1 MSKEPCSLSPDDAS
15 DIIHPRVLPFIGMHL
30 ACLAIFWVDVQ
41 PIDWII
47 CGALYVIRMFGITA
61 GFHRYF
67 SHRSFKTSRGFQF
80 FLAFLGQSSAQ
91 RGVLWWAAIHRHHH
105 KYSDTEQDMHSPVQ
119 DGFWYSHVLWIFAKK
134 VRTADY
140 SLIKDFR
147 KYPELV
153 WLDKW
158 ERLPPFVLGFL
169 VWAIFGWSGLVV
181 GFFLSTMFLFHG
193 TFTINSLS
201 HVIGNQPYD
210 TGDSSRNNLFLA
222 IITLGEGWHNNH
234 HHFPSAT
241 PQGFHW
247 WQIDVTYYILKVLS
261 VFRVVWGL
269 RLPPVH
275 VVQGTPKLPV
285 STIEKAAQQLADSFS
300 VEHIGKTVLRTW
312 KHTPKLAELRN
323 RARIGQSAVE
333 DFLKE
338 MKILELPSVDTLDNL
353 RQRARKMFDHI
364 PSLNPIVERANQ
376 IIVQA
381 VSVWL
386 LQNEMS
392 AAAVSV

>member
-1 MSKEPCSLSPDDAS
+1 MSKEPCFSSPADAS

-30 ACLAIFWVDVQ
+30 ACFAIFWVDVQ

-105 KYSDTEQDMHSPVQ
+105 KYSDTEQDVHSPVQ
-119 DGFWYSHVLWIFAKK
+119 HGFWYSHVLWIFSKQG
-134 VRTADY
+134 RTADY
-140 SLIKDFR
+140 NSIKDFR

-169 VWAIFGWSGLVV
+169 VWAVFGWSGLVV
-181 GFFLSTMFLFHG
+181 GFFLSTVFLFHG

-261 VFRVVWGL
+261 IFRVVWDL

-275 VVQGTPKLPV
+275 VIQGIPKLSV
-285 STIEKAAQQLADSFS
+285 STIEKAAQQLASSFS
-300 VEHIGKTVLRTW
+300 VEHIGETVLRAW
-312 KHTPKLAELRN
+312 KHTPQLAELRN
-323 RARIGQSAVE
+323 RIRIGQSAVE

-338 MKILELPSVDTLDNL
+338 MKILELPSIENL
-353 RQRARKMFDHI
+353 RQRARKMFIHI

-376 IIVQA
+376 IIVQS

-386 LQNEMS
+386 LQNEKS
-392 AAAVSV
+392 AAAVGV

>member
-1 MSKEPCSLSPDDAS
+1 MSTEPCSSNPADKA
-15 DIIHPRVLPFIGMHL
+15 DIIHPRVLPFITVHL
-30 ACLAIFWVDVQ
+30 ACLAILWVDVQ

-67 SHRSFKTSRGFQF
+67 SHRSFKTSRVFQF

-91 RGVLWWAAIHRHHH
+91 RGVLWWASTHRHHH
-105 KYSDTEQDMHSPVQ
+105 KHSDTAQDVHSPVQ
-119 DGFWYSHVLWIFAKK
+119 HGFWYSHVLWVFSKQ
-134 VRTADY
+134 VRTTDY
-140 SLIKDFR
+140 SLIKDFQ

-153 WLDKW
+153 WLEKW
-158 ERLPPFVLGFL
+158 ERLPPLLLAVL
-169 VWAIFGWSGLVV
+169 VWVVAGWSGLVV
-181 GFFLSTMFLFHG
+181 GFFVSTVLLFHG

-201 HVIGNQPYD
+201 HVFGKQPYI

-247 WQIDVTYYILKVLS
+247 WQIDITYYVLKTLS
-261 VFRVVWGL
+261 IFRIVWDL
-269 RLPPVH
+269 RLPPAH
-275 VVQGTPKLPV
+275 VVAGKRKSSLAI
-285 STIEKAAQQLADSFS
+285 IESAAQQLAASFS
-300 VEHIGKTVLRTW
+300 IEHIGKTVLKAWT
-312 KHTPKLAELRN
+312 HTPKLEELRN
-323 RARIGQSAVE
+323 RARIGPSEVE
-333 DFLKE
+333 AFLKE
-338 MKILELPSVDTLDNL
+338 MKILELPTIGNL
-353 RQRARKMFDHI
+353 KHRAQKMFDHL
-364 PSLNPIVERANQ
+364 PSLNPIVERANH

-386 LQNEMS
+386 LQSDICEAS
-392 AAAVSV
+392 ISV

>member
-1 MSKEPCSLSPDDAS
+1 MSKEPCSSNPADAS
-15 DIIHPRVLPFIGMHL
+15 DIIHPRVLPFISMHL

-41 PIDWII
+41 PIDWIL

-91 RGVLWWAAIHRHHH
+91 RGVLWWASKHRHHH
-105 KYSDTEQDMHSPVQ
+105 KYSDTEQDIHSPVQ
-119 DGFWYSHVLWIFAKK
+119 HGFWYSHVLWIFSKRG
-134 VRTADY
+134 RTPDY

-158 ERLPPFVLGFL
+158 ERLPPLVLGVL

-181 GFFLSTMFLFHG
+181 GFFLSTVLLFHG

-201 HVIGNQPYD
+201 HVFGKQPYN

-247 WQIDVTYYILKVLS
+247 WQIDVTYYILKLLS
-261 VFRVVWGL
+261 IFRLVWDL
-269 RLPPVH
+269 RLPPAH
-275 VVQGTPKLPV
+275 VIEGVPKLPV
-285 STIEKAAQQLADSFS
+285 AAIEKAAQQLASSFS
-300 VEHIGKTVLRTW
+300 VEHIGKTVLKTW
-312 KHTPKLAELRN
+312 QHTPKLAELRN
-323 RARIGQSAVE
+323 RTRIGQLAVE
-333 DFLKE
+333 NFLEE
-338 MKILELPSVDTLDNL
+338 MKILEMPSIENL
-353 RQRARKMFDHI
+353 KQRARKMFIHI

-381 VSVWL
+381 VSVWI
-386 LQNEMS
+386 LQNENS
-392 AAAVSV
+392 AAAVGV

>member
-1 MSKEPCSLSPDDAS
+1 MSTEPGPKSPADKA
-15 DIIHPRVLPFIGMHL
+15 DIIHPRVLPFITVHL
-30 ACLAIFWVDVQ
+30 VCFAILWVDVQ
-41 PIDWII
+41 PIDWMI

-67 SHRSFKTSRGFQF
+67 SHRSFKTSRVFQF

-91 RGVLWWAAIHRHHH
+91 RGVLWWASTHRHHH
-105 KYSDTEQDMHSPVQ
+105 KHSDTEQDVHSPVQ
-119 DGFWYSHVLWIFAKK
+119 HGFWYSHVLWVFSKQ

-140 SLIKDFR
+140 SLIKDFQ

-153 WLDKW
+153 WLEKW
-158 ERLPPFVLGFL
+158 EHLPPFLLAVL
-169 VWAIFGWSGLVV
+169 VWAVAGWSGLVV
-181 GFFLSTMFLFHG
+181 GFFVSTVLLFHG

-201 HVIGNQPYD
+201 HVIGKQPYV

-247 WQIDVTYYILKVLS
+247 WQIDVTYYILKALS
-261 VFRVVWGL
+261 VFRIVWDL
-269 RLPPVH
+269 RLPPAH
-275 VVQGTPKLPV
+275 VVEGKGKL
-285 STIEKAAQQLADSFS
+285 SLASIEKAAQQLAASFS
-300 VEHIGKTVLRTW
+300 IEHIGTTVLKAWT
-312 KHTPKLAELRN
+312 HTPKLEELRN
-323 RARIGQSAVE
+323 RARIGQSEVE
-333 DFLKE
+333 AFLKE
-338 MKILELPSVDTLDNL
+338 MKILELPAIGNL
-353 RQRARKMFDHI
+353 KHRAQKMFDHL
-364 PSLNPIVERANQ
+364 PSLNPIVERANH

-386 LQNEMS
+386 LQSDMCDAS
-392 AAAVSV
+392 IGA

>member
-1 MSKEPCSLSPDDAS
+1 MSIETEISRPSHEE
-15 DIIHPRVLPFIGMHL
+15 DIIHPRVVPFILVHL
-30 ACLAIFWVDVQ
+30 ACFAIFWVDVQ

-47 CGALYVIRMFGITA
+47 CGTLYVVRMFGITA

-67 SHRSFKTSRGFQF
+67 SHRSFKTNRAFQF

-91 RGVLWWAAIHRHHH
+91 RGVLWWAAKHRHHH
-105 KYSDTEQDMHSPVQ
+105 KYSDTEQDIHSPVQ
-119 DGFWYSHVLWIFAKK
+119 HGFWFSHVLWIFSK
-134 VRTADY
+134 RGLTTDY
-140 SLIKDFR
+140 TTIKDFQ

-158 ERLPPFVLGFL
+158 ERFPPFLLGVL
-169 VWAIFGWSGLVV
+169 VWAVAGWSGLIV
-181 GFFLSTMFLFHG
+181 GFFVSTVLLFHG

-201 HVIGNQPYD
+201 HVFGKQPYV
-210 TGDSSRNNLFLA
+210 TGDDSRNNLFLA

-247 WQIDVTYYILKVLS
+247 WQIDVTYYILKALS
-261 VFRVVWGL
+261 IFRIVWDL
-269 RLPPVH
+269 RLPPAH
-275 VVQGTPKLPV
+275 VVEGKRKVPLV
-285 STIEKAAQQLADSFS
+285 AIEKAAQQLAASFS
-300 VEHIGKTVLRTW
+300 IEHIGKAVLKAW
-312 KHTPKLAELRN
+312 EQTPKLEELRN
-323 RARIGQSAVE
+323 RARIGQSEVE
-333 DFLKE
+333 NFLKE
-338 MKILELPSVDTLDNL
+338 MKILESSSVANL
-353 RQRARKMFDHI
+353 KDQAQKMFAHI

-386 LQNEMS
+386 VQSDACEIVV
-392 AAAVSV
+392 AV

>member
-1 MSKEPCSLSPDDAS
+1 MPTELRSKSPADGA
-15 DIIHPRVLPFIGMHL
+15 DIIHPRVLPFVIVHL
-30 ACLAIFWVDVQ
+30 TCFAIFWVDVQ

-80 FLAFLGQSSAQ
+80 FLGFLGQSSAQ
-91 RGVLWWAAIHRHHH
+91 RGVLWWAATHRHHH
-105 KYSDTEQDMHSPVQ
+105 KYSDTEHDVHSPVRH
-119 DGFWYSHVLWIFAKK
+119 GFWYSHVLWIFSKQG
-134 VRTADY
+134 RTVNY

-158 ERLPPFVLGFL
+158 ERLPPFLLGFL
-169 VWAIFGWSGLVV
+169 VWAVAGWSGLIV
-181 GFFLSTMFLFHG
+181 GFFLSTVLLFHG

-201 HVIGNQPYD
+201 HVIGKQPYA
-210 TGDSSRNNLFLA
+210 TGDNSRNNLFLA

-247 WQIDVTYYILKVLS
+247 WQIDVTYYILKALS
-261 VFRVVWGL
+261 IFRIVWDL

-275 VVQGTPKLPV
+275 IVEGKRKL
-285 STIEKAAQQLADSFS
+285 SLNTIESSAQQLAASFS
-300 VEHIGKTVLRTW
+300 IEDISKTVLKAWT
-312 KHTPKLAELRN
+312 HTPKLEELCN
-323 RARIGQSAVE
+323 RARIGQSEVE
-333 DFLKE
+333 AFLKE
-338 MKILELPSVDTLDNL
+338 MKILELPTIGDLKH
-353 RQRARKMFDHI
+353 RAQNMFDHL
-364 PSLNPIVERANQ
+364 PSLNPIIERANH

-386 LQNEMS
+386 LQNNMCD
-392 AAAVSV
+392 VSVRV

>member
-1 MSKEPCSLSPDDAS
+1 MSTEPCPTSPADEA
-15 DIIHPRVLPFIGMHL
+15 DIIHPRVLPFITVHL
-30 ACLAIFWVDVQ
+30 VCLAIFWVDVQ

-91 RGVLWWAAIHRHHH
+91 RGVLWWAAKHRYHH
-105 KYSDTEQDMHSPVQ
+105 KYSDTEQDVHSPVQ
-119 DGFWYSHVLWIFAKK
+119 HGFWYSHVLWIFSK
-134 VRTADY
+134 RGRITDY
-140 SLIKDFR
+140 TLIKDFQ

-158 ERLPPFVLGFL
+158 DRVPPILLGVL
-169 VWAIFGWSGLVV
+169 VWAIAGWSGLVV
-181 GFFLSTMFLFHG
+181 GFFVSTVLLFHG

-201 HVIGNQPYD
+201 HVIGKQPYV
-210 TGDSSRNNLFLA
+210 TGDDSRNNWLLA

-247 WQIDVTYYILKVLS
+247 WQIDVTYYILKILS
-261 VFRVVWGL
+261 IFRIVWDL
-269 RLPPVH
+269 RLPPAH
-275 VVQGTPKLPV
+275 VVAGKRKL
-285 STIEKAAQQLADSFS
+285 SLATIENTAQQLASSFS
-300 VEHIGKTVLRTW
+300 IEQIGNTVLKAW
-312 KHTPKLAELRN
+312 AHTPKLEELRN
-323 RARIGQSAVE
+323 RAHISQAEVE
-333 DFLKE
+333 AFLKE
-338 MKILELPSVDTLDNL
+338 MKILELPSIADLKH
-353 RQRARKMFDHI
+353 RAQKMFAHI

-376 IIVQA
+376 ILIQA

-386 LQNEMS
+386 VQNNVYETVVE
-392 AAAVSV
+392 VS

>member
-1 MSKEPCSLSPDDAS
+1 MSTEPGPTSPADEA
-15 DIIHPRVLPFIGMHL
+15 DIIHPRVLPFITVHL
-30 ACLAIFWVDVQ
+30 VCLAIFWVDVQ

-91 RGVLWWAAIHRHHH
+91 RGVLWWAAKHRYHH
-105 KYSDTEQDMHSPVQ
+105 KYSDTEHDVHSPVQ
-119 DGFWYSHVLWIFAKK
+119 HGFWYSHVLWIFSK
-134 VRTADY
+134 RGRITDY
-140 SLIKDFR
+140 RLIKDFQ

-158 ERLPPFVLGFL
+158 DRIPPVLLGVL
-169 VWAIFGWSGLVV
+169 VWAIAGWSGLVV
-181 GFFLSTMFLFHG
+181 GFFVSTVLLFHG

-201 HVIGNQPYD
+201 HVIGKQPYV
-210 TGDSSRNNLFLA
+210 TGDDSRNNWLLA

-241 PQGFHW
+241 PQGFRW
-247 WQIDVTYYILKVLS
+247 WQIDITYYILKILS
-261 VFRVVWGL
+261 IFRVVWDL
-269 RLPPVH
+269 RLPPAH
-275 VVQGTPKLPV
+275 VVAGKRKL
-285 STIEKAAQQLADSFS
+285 SLTTIENTAQQLASSFS
-300 VEHIGKTVLRTW
+300 IEQIGNTVLKAW
-312 KHTPKLAELRN
+312 AHTPKLEELRN
-323 RARIGQSAVE
+323 RARISQAEVE
-333 DFLKE
+333 AFLKE
-338 MKILELPSVDTLDNL
+338 MKILELPSIADLKH
-353 RQRARKMFDHI
+353 RAQKMFVHI

-376 IIVQA
+376 ILIQA

-386 LQNEMS
+386 VQNDVYET
-392 AAAVSV
+392 AFEVS

>member
-1 MSKEPCSLSPDDAS
+1 MSTESCPKSPADEA
-15 DIIHPRVLPFIGMHL
+15 DIIHPRVLPFITVHL
-30 ACLAIFWVDVQ
+30 ACLAILWVDVQ

-67 SHRSFKTSRGFQF
+67 SHRSFKTSRVFQF

-91 RGVLWWAAIHRHHH
+91 RGVLWWAATHRYHH
-105 KYSDTEQDMHSPVQ
+105 KHSDTEQDVHSPVQ
-119 DGFWYSHVLWIFAKK
+119 HGFWYSHVLWIFSKRGRS
-134 VRTADY
+134 VDY
-140 SLIKDFR
+140 SLIKDFQ

-153 WLDKW
+153 WLEKW
-158 ERLPPFVLGFL
+158 ERLPPFLLGFL
-169 VWAIFGWSGLVV
+169 VWLIAGWSGLVV
-181 GFFLSTMFLFHG
+181 GFFVSTVFLFHG

-201 HVIGNQPYD
+201 HVIGKQPYA

-241 PQGFHW
+241 PQGFRW

-261 VFRVVWGL
+261 LVRIVWDL
-269 RLPPVH
+269 RLPPAH
-275 VVQGTPKLPV
+275 VVEGKRKLPLIAV
-285 STIEKAAQQLADSFS
+285 EKAAQQLAASFS
-300 VEHIGKTVLRTW
+300 IEHIGETVLKAWR
-312 KHTPKLAELRN
+312 HTPKLEELRN
-323 RARIGQSAVE
+323 RARIGQTEVE
-333 DFLKE
+333 TFLKE
-338 MKILELPSVDTLDNL
+338 MKVLELPSIANL
-353 RQRARKMFDHI
+353 RDQAQKMFTHI
-364 PSLNPIVERANQ
+364 PSLNPIVERANH

-386 LQNEMS
+386 LQSDMCDAS
-392 AAAVSV
+392 MGV

>member
-1 MSKEPCSLSPDDAS
+1 MSKEPYSKSPADEA
-15 DIIHPRVLPFIGMHL
+15 DIIHPRVLPFITVHL

-91 RGVLWWAAIHRHHH
+91 RGVLWWAATHRYHH
-105 KYSDTEQDMHSPVQ
+105 KHSDTEQDVHSPVQ
-119 DGFWYSHVLWIFAKK
+119 HGLWYSHVLWIFSKQGRA
-134 VRTADY
+134 ADF

-153 WLDKW
+153 WLEKW
-158 ERLPPFVLGFL
+158 ERLPPILLGVL
-169 VWAIFGWSGLVV
+169 VWAVAGWSGLFV
-181 GFFLSTMFLFHG
+181 GFFLSTVLLFHG

-201 HVIGNQPYD
+201 HVFGKQPYV

-247 WQIDVTYYILKVLS
+247 WQIDVTYYVLKVLS
-261 VFRVVWGL
+261 VFRIVWDL
-269 RLPPVH
+269 RLPPAH
-275 VVQGTPKLPV
+275 VVEGKRKLPLV
-285 STIEKAAQQLADSFS
+285 TIEKAAQQLAASFS
-300 VEHIGKTVLRTW
+300 IEHIGKAVLNAW
-312 KHTPKLAELRN
+312 EQTPKLEELRN
-323 RARIGQSAVE
+323 RARIGQSEVE
-333 DFLKE
+333 AFLKE
-338 MKILELPSVDTLDNL
+338 MKIPEMPSIGNL
-353 RQRARKMFDHI
+353 KHQAQKMFAHI
-364 PSLNPIVERANQ
+364 PSLNPIVERANH

-386 LQNEMS
+386 LQSDMCEAS
-392 AAAVSV
+392 IGA

>member
-1 MSKEPCSLSPDDAS
+1 MSTEPCSKSPADQA
-15 DIIHPRVLPFIGMHL
+15 DIIHPRVLPFITVHL

-67 SHRSFKTSRGFQF
+67 SHRSFKTSRVFQF

-91 RGVLWWAAIHRHHH
+91 RGVLWWAATHRYHH
-105 KYSDTEQDMHSPVQ
+105 KHSDTEQDVHSPVQ
-119 DGFWYSHVLWIFAKK
+119 HGFWYSHVLWVFSKQ
-134 VRTADY
+134 VRIADY
-140 SLIKDFR
+140 SLIKDFQ

-153 WLDKW
+153 WLEKW
-158 ERLPPFVLGFL
+158 ERLPPFLLAVF
-169 VWAIFGWSGLVV
+169 VWLIAGWSGLVV
-181 GFFLSTMFLFHG
+181 GFFVSTVFLFHG

-201 HVIGNQPYD
+201 HMFGKRPYV

-241 PQGFHW
+241 PQGFRW
-247 WQIDVTYYILKVLS
+247 WQIDVTYYVLKVLS
-261 VFRVVWGL
+261 IFRIVWDL
-269 RLPPVH
+269 RLPPAH
-275 VVQGTPKLPV
+275 VVKGNGKLSFTV
-285 STIEKAAQQLADSFS
+285 VEKAAQQLATSFS
-300 VEHIGKTVLRTW
+300 IEQIGSSLLKAWSQTS
-312 KHTPKLAELRN
+312 KLEELRK
-323 RARIGQSAVE
+323 RARVGQAEVE
-333 DFLKE
+333 KFLSE
-338 MKILELPSVDTLDNL
+338 LKIPELPARVDLIHKA
-353 RQRARKMFDHI
+353 QEMFKHI

-376 IIVQA
+376 IIVQS

-386 LQNEMS
+386 VQE
-392 AAAVSV
+392 AFVSS

>member
-1 MSKEPCSLSPDDAS
+1 MSKEPCSTSPADEA
-15 DIIHPRVLPFIGMHL
+15 DIIHPRVLPFIAVHL

-67 SHRSFKTSRGFQF
+67 SHRSFKTSRVFQF
-80 FLAFLGQSSAQ
+80 VLAFLGQSSAQ
-91 RGVLWWAAIHRHHH
+91 RGVLWWAAKHRYHH
-105 KYSDTEQDMHSPVQ
+105 KHSDTEQDVHSPAQ
-119 DGFWYSHVLWIFAKK
+119 HGFWFSHVLWIFSKRG
-134 VRTADY
+134 RTVDY
-140 SLIKDFR
+140 STIKDFQ

-153 WLDKW
+153 WLEKW
-158 ERLPPFVLGFL
+158 ERVPPFVLGVL
-169 VWAIFGWSGLVV
+169 VWAVAGWSGLVV
-181 GFFLSTMFLFHG
+181 GFFVSTVLLFHG

-201 HVIGNQPYD
+201 HVFGKQPYV
-210 TGDSSRNNLFLA
+210 TGDDSRNNLFLA

-247 WQIDVTYYILKVLS
+247 WQIDVTYYILKALS
-261 VFRVVWGL
+261 VFRIVWDL
-269 RLPPVH
+269 RLPPAH
-275 VVQGTPKLPV
+275 VVEGKRKLPV
-285 STIEKAAQQLADSFS
+285 VAVEKAAQQLAASFS
-300 VEHIGKTVLRTW
+300 IEHIGTAVLKAW
-312 KHTPKLAELRN
+312 EQTPKLEELRN
-323 RARIGQSAVE
+323 RARIGQSEVE
-333 DFLKE
+333 AFLKE
-338 MKILELPSVDTLDNL
+338 MKILESSSVANL
-353 RQRARKMFDHI
+353 KDQAQKMFAHL

-386 LQNEMS
+386 LQSDMCQAS
-392 AAAVSV
+392 IGV

>member
-1 MSKEPCSLSPDDAS
+1 M
-15 DIIHPRVLPFIGMHL
+15 
-30 ACLAIFWVDVQ
+30 DVQ

-91 RGVLWWAAIHRHHH
+91 RGVLWWAATHRHHH
-105 KYSDTEQDMHSPVQ
+105 KYSDTEQDVHSPVQ
-119 DGFWYSHVLWIFAKK
+119 HGFWYSHVLWVFSKQ

-158 ERLPPFVLGFL
+158 ERLPPFLLGFL
-169 VWAIFGWSGLVV
+169 VWAVAGWSGLVV
-181 GFFLSTMFLFHG
+181 GFFLSTVLLFHG

-201 HVIGNQPYD
+201 HVIGKQPYA
-210 TGDSSRNNLFLA
+210 TGDNSRNNLFLA

-247 WQIDVTYYILKVLS
+247 WQIDVTYYILKTLS
-261 VFRVVWGL
+261 IFRIVWDL

-275 VVQGTPKLPV
+275 IVEGKRKL
-285 STIEKAAQQLADSFS
+285 SLNTIESSAQQLAASFS
-300 VEHIGKTVLRTW
+300 IEHIGKTVLKAWT
-312 KHTPKLAELRN
+312 HTPKLEELRN
-323 RARIGQSAVE
+323 RARIGQSEVE
-333 DFLKE
+333 AFLKE
-338 MKILELPSVDTLDNL
+338 MKILELPTIGDLKH
-353 RQRARKMFDHI
+353 RAQKMFDHL
-364 PSLNPIVERANQ
+364 PSLNPIIERANH

-386 LQNEMS
+386 LQSDMCD
-392 AAAVSV
+392 VSVGI

>member
-1 MSKEPCSLSPDDAS
+1 MSTEPGPKSPADKA
-15 DIIHPRVLPFIGMHL
+15 DIIHPRVLPFITVHL
-30 ACLAIFWVDVQ
+30 ACLAILWVDVQ
-41 PIDWII
+41 PIDWMI

-67 SHRSFKTSRGFQF
+67 SHRSFKTSRVFQF

-91 RGVLWWAAIHRHHH
+91 RGVLWWASTHRHHH
-105 KYSDTEQDMHSPVQ
+105 KHSDTEQDVHSPVQ
-119 DGFWYSHVLWIFAKK
+119 HGFWYSHVLWVFSKQ

-140 SLIKDFR
+140 SLIKDFQ

-153 WLDKW
+153 WLEKW
-158 ERLPPFVLGFL
+158 EHLPPFLLAVL
-169 VWAIFGWSGLVV
+169 VWAVAGWSGLVV
-181 GFFLSTMFLFHG
+181 GFFVSTVLLFHG

-201 HVIGNQPYD
+201 HVIGKQPYV

-247 WQIDVTYYILKVLS
+247 WQIDVTYYILKALS
-261 VFRVVWGL
+261 VFRIVWDL
-269 RLPPVH
+269 RLPPAH
-275 VVQGTPKLPV
+275 VVEGKGKL
-285 STIEKAAQQLADSFS
+285 SLASIEKAAQQLAASFS
-300 VEHIGKTVLRTW
+300 IEHIGTTVLKAWT
-312 KHTPKLAELRN
+312 HTPKLEELRN
-323 RARIGQSAVE
+323 RARIGQSEVE
-333 DFLKE
+333 AFLKE
-338 MKILELPSVDTLDNL
+338 MKILELPAIGNL
-353 RQRARKMFDHI
+353 KHRAQKMFDHL
-364 PSLNPIVERANQ
+364 PSLNPIIERANH

-386 LQNEMS
+386 LQSDMCDAS
-392 AAAVSV
+392 IRV

>member
-1 MSKEPCSLSPDDAS
+1 MSKEPCSSNPADAS

-41 PIDWII
+41 PIDWIL
-47 CGALYVIRMFGITA
+47 CGVLYVIRMFGITA

-91 RGVLWWAAIHRHHH
+91 RGVLWWASKHRHHH
-105 KYSDTEQDMHSPVQ
+105 KYSDTEQDVHSPVQ
-119 DGFWYSHVLWIFAKK
+119 HGFWYSHVLWIFSKQARK
-134 VRTADY
+134 ADY
-140 SLIKDFR
+140 SVIKDFR

-158 ERLPPFVLGFL
+158 ERLPPLVLGVS

-181 GFFLSTMFLFHG
+181 GFFVSTMFLFHG

-201 HVIGNQPYD
+201 HVFGKQPYD

-247 WQIDVTYYILKVLS
+247 WQIDVTYYILKLLS
-261 VFRVVWGL
+261 VFRLVWEL
-269 RLPPVH
+269 RLPPAH
-275 VVQGTPKLPV
+275 VVEGVPKL
-285 STIEKAAQQLADSFS
+285 SIAAIEKAAQQLASSFS

-312 KHTPKLAELRN
+312 QHTPKLAELRN
-323 RARIGQSAVE
+323 RTRIGQSAVE
-333 DFLKE
+333 NFLKE
-338 MKILELPSVDTLDNL
+338 MKILELPSIENMK
-353 RQRARKMFDHI
+353 QRAEKMFIHI

-376 IIVQA
+376 IIVHA
-381 VSVWL
+381 VSVWI
-386 LQNEMS
+386 LQNEK
-392 AAAVSV
+392 AVAAVGV

>member
-1 MSKEPCSLSPDDAS
+1 MSIETEISRPSHEE
-15 DIIHPRVLPFIGMHL
+15 DIIHPRVLPFVIVHL
-30 ACLAIFWVDVQ
+30 TCFAIFWVDVQ

-67 SHRSFKTSRGFQF
+67 SHRSFKTSRAFQF

-91 RGVLWWAAIHRHHH
+91 RGVLWWAAKHRHHH
-105 KYSDTEQDMHSPVQ
+105 KHSDTEQDIHSPVQ
-119 DGFWYSHVLWIFAKK
+119 HGFWFSHVLWIFSK
-134 VRTADY
+134 RGLTIDY
-140 SLIKDFR
+140 TTIKDFQ

-153 WLDKW
+153 WLEKW
-158 ERLPPFVLGFL
+158 ERLPPVILGVL
-169 VWAIFGWSGLVV
+169 VWAVAGWSGLVV
-181 GFFLSTMFLFHG
+181 GFFVSTVLLFHG

-201 HVIGNQPYD
+201 HVFGKQPYV
-210 TGDSSRNNLFLA
+210 TGDDSRNNLFLA

-247 WQIDVTYYILKVLS
+247 WQIDITYYTLKILS
-261 VFRVVWGL
+261 VFRIVWDL
-269 RLPPVH
+269 RLPPAH
-275 VVQGTPKLPV
+275 VVEGKRKLPLV
-285 STIEKAAQQLADSFS
+285 AIEKAAQQLAGSFS
-300 VEHIGKTVLRTW
+300 IEQIGNTVLKAW
-312 KHTPKLAELRN
+312 AHTPKLDELRN
-323 RARIGQSAVE
+323 RARIGQSEVE
-333 DFLKE
+333 NFLKE
-338 MKILELPSVDTLDNL
+338 MKILESSSVANL
-353 RQRARKMFDHI
+353 KDQAQKMFAHI

-386 LQNEMS
+386 VQSDACEIS
-392 AAAVSV
+392 VAV

>member
-1 MSKEPCSLSPDDAS
+1 MSTEPCPKSPADAA
-15 DIIHPRVLPFIGMHL
+15 DIIHPRVLPFITVHL

-47 CGALYVIRMFGITA
+47 CGTLYVIRMFGITA

-67 SHRSFKTSRGFQF
+67 SHRSFKTGRVFQF

-91 RGVLWWAAIHRHHH
+91 RGVLWWASTHRHHH
-105 KYSDTEQDMHSPVQ
+105 KYSDTEQDVHSPVQ
-119 DGFWYSHVLWIFAKK
+119 HGFWYSHVLWVFSKQG
-134 VRTADY
+134 RTADY

-153 WLDKW
+153 WLEKW
-158 ERLPPFVLGFL
+158 ERLPPILLGVL
-169 VWAIFGWSGLVV
+169 VWAVAGWSGLFV
-181 GFFLSTMFLFHG
+181 GFFLSTVLLFHG

-201 HVIGNQPYD
+201 HVFGKQPYI

-261 VFRVVWGL
+261 IFRIVWDL

-275 VVQGTPKLPV
+275 VVEGKRKLPLA
-285 STIEKAAQQLADSFS
+285 TIEKAAQQLAASFS
-300 VEHIGKTVLRTW
+300 IEHIGKTVLNAW
-312 KHTPKLAELRN
+312 KHTPKLEELRN
-323 RARIGQSAVE
+323 RARIGQSEVE
-333 DFLKE
+333 AFLKE
-338 MKILELPSVDTLDNL
+338 MKILELPSIENL
-353 RQRARKMFDHI
+353 KHQAQKMFDHL
-364 PSLNPIVERANQ
+364 PSLNPIIERANH

-386 LQNEMS
+386 LQSDMCDAS
-392 AAAVSV
+392 LGV

>member
-1 MSKEPCSLSPDDAS
+1 MSIETEISRPSHEE
-15 DIIHPRVLPFIGMHL
+15 DIIHPRVVPFILVHL

-47 CGALYVIRMFGITA
+47 CGALYVVRMFGITA

-67 SHRSFKTSRGFQF
+67 SHRSFKTSRAFQF

-91 RGVLWWAAIHRHHH
+91 RGVLWWAAKHRHHH
-105 KYSDTEQDMHSPVQ
+105 KHSDTEQDIHSPVQ
-119 DGFWYSHVLWIFAKK
+119 HGFWFSHVLWIFSK
-134 VRTADY
+134 RGLTIDY
-140 SLIKDFR
+140 TTIKDFQ

-153 WLDKW
+153 WLEKW
-158 ERLPPFVLGFL
+158 ERLPPFILGVL
-169 VWAIFGWSGLVV
+169 VWAVAGWSGLVV
-181 GFFLSTMFLFHG
+181 GFFVSTVILFHG

-201 HVIGNQPYD
+201 HVFGKQPYV
-210 TGDSSRNNLFLA
+210 TGDDSRNNLFLA

-247 WQIDVTYYILKVLS
+247 WQIDITYYTLKILS
-261 VFRVVWGL
+261 VFRIVWDL
-269 RLPPVH
+269 RLPPAH
-275 VVQGTPKLPV
+275 VVEGKRKLPLV
-285 STIEKAAQQLADSFS
+285 AIEKAAQQLAGSFS
-300 VEHIGKTVLRTW
+300 IEQIGNTVLKAW
-312 KHTPKLAELRN
+312 AHTPKLEELRD
-323 RARIGQSAVE
+323 RARIGQSEVE
-333 DFLKE
+333 NFLKE
-338 MKILELPSVDTLDNL
+338 MKILESSSVANL
-353 RQRARKMFDHI
+353 KDQAQKMFAHI

-386 LQNEMS
+386 VQSNACEIEV
-392 AAAVSV
+392 AV

>member
-1 MSKEPCSLSPDDAS
+1 MSTEPCSSSPADKA
-15 DIIHPRVLPFIGMHL
+15 DIIHPRVLPFITVHL

-47 CGALYVIRMFGITA
+47 CGALYVIRMFGITG

-91 RGVLWWAAIHRHHH
+91 RGVLWWASTHRHHH
-105 KYSDTEQDMHSPVQ
+105 KHSDTEQDVHSPVQ
-119 DGFWYSHVLWIFAKK
+119 HGFWYSHVLWVFSKQ
-134 VRTADY
+134 VRTTDY
-140 SLIKDFR
+140 RLIKDFQ

-153 WLDKW
+153 WLEKW
-158 ERLPPFVLGFL
+158 ERLPPILLAVL
-169 VWAIFGWSGLVV
+169 VWAVAGWSGLVV
-181 GFFLSTMFLFHG
+181 GFFVSTVLLFHG

-201 HVIGNQPYD
+201 HVFGKQPYV

-247 WQIDVTYYILKVLS
+247 WQIDITYYVLKILS
-261 VFRVVWGL
+261 IFRIVWDL
-269 RLPPVH
+269 RLPPAH
-275 VVQGTPKLPV
+275 VVVGKRKSSLA
-285 STIEKAAQQLADSFS
+285 TIESAAQQLAASFS
-300 VEHIGKTVLRTW
+300 IEHIGKTVLKAWT
-312 KHTPKLAELRN
+312 HTPKLEELRK
-323 RARIGQSAVE
+323 RARIGPSEVE
-333 DFLKE
+333 AFLKE
-338 MKILELPSVDTLDNL
+338 MKILELPTIENL
-353 RQRARKMFDHI
+353 KHRAQKMFDHL
-364 PSLNPIVERANQ
+364 PSLNLIVERANH

-386 LQNEMS
+386 LQSDMCEASMG
-392 AAAVSV
+392 V

>member
-1 MSKEPCSLSPDDAS
+1 MQTEPCSSNPADAS
-15 DIIHPRVLPFIGMHL
+15 DIIHPRVLPFVAMHL

-41 PIDWII
+41 PIDWVI

-91 RGVLWWAAIHRHHH
+91 RGVLWWASKHRHHH
-105 KYSDTEQDMHSPVQ
+105 KYSDTEQDVHSPVQ
-119 DGFWYSHVLWIFAKK
+119 HGFWYSHVLWIFSKQG
-134 VRTADY
+134 RTPDY

-158 ERLPPFVLGFL
+158 ERLPPFVLGVL

-181 GFFLSTMFLFHG
+181 GFVLSTVLLFHG

-201 HVIGNQPYD
+201 HVFGKQPYN

-234 HHFPSAT
+234 HYFPSAT

-247 WQIDVTYYILKVLS
+247 WQIDVTYYILKALS
-261 VFRVVWGL
+261 VFKIVWDL

-275 VVQGTPKLPV
+275 VVEGIPKLPV
-285 STIEKAAQQLADSFS
+285 AAIEKAAQQLASSFS
-300 VEHIGKTVLRTW
+300 VEHIGKTVLKAW

-323 RARIGQSAVE
+323 RTRIGQAAVE

-338 MKILELPSVDTLDNL
+338 MKILELPSIENMK
-353 RQRARKMFDHI
+353 QRAQKMFIHI

-381 VSVWL
+381 VSVWM
-386 LQNEMS
+386 LQNEKS
-392 AAAVSV
+392 AVAVAV

>member
-1 MSKEPCSLSPDDAS
+1 MLKEPCAVNPADMS
-15 DIIHPRVLPFIGMHL
+15 DIVHPRVLPFIGMHL

-80 FLAFLGQSSAQ
+80 LLAFLGQSSAQ
-91 RGVLWWAAIHRHHH
+91 RGVLWWASKHRHHH
-105 KYSDTEQDMHSPVQ
+105 KYSDTEEDVHSPVKH
-119 DGFWYSHVLWIFAKK
+119 GFWYSHVLWIFSKQG
-134 VRTADY
+134 RTPNY
-140 SLIKDFR
+140 GLMKDFR

-158 ERLPPFVLGFL
+158 ERLPPFVLGVL
-169 VWAIFGWSGLVV
+169 VWAVFGWSGLVV
-181 GFFLSTMFLFHG
+181 GFFLSTVLLFHG

-201 HVIGNQPYD
+201 HVFGKQPYV
-210 TGDSSRNNLFLA
+210 TGDNSRNNLFLA

-261 VFRVVWGL
+261 IFRVVWDL
-269 RLPPVH
+269 RLPPAH
-275 VVQGTPKLPV
+275 VVEGTSKLPGA
-285 STIEKAAQQLADSFS
+285 TIEKAAQQLASSFS
-300 VEHIGKTVLRTW
+300 VEHIGKTVLRAW
-312 KHTPKLAELRN
+312 KDTPRLAELRN
-323 RARIGQSAVE
+323 RARLGQSAVE

-338 MKILELPSVDTLDNL
+338 MKILELPTIDNL
-353 RQRARKMFDHI
+353 KQRARKMFIHI
-364 PSLNPIVERANQ
+364 PSLNPVVERANQ

-381 VSVWL
+381 VSAWI

-392 AAAVSV
+392 AATVGV

>member
-1 MSKEPCSLSPDDAS
+1 MFKEPCSVNPADTS

-41 PIDWII
+41 PIDWIV

-91 RGVLWWAAIHRHHH
+91 RGVLWWASKHRHHH
-105 KYSDTEQDMHSPVQ
+105 KYSDTEEDVHSPVKH
-119 DGFWYSHVLWIFAKK
+119 GFWYSHVLWIFSKQGRAPNY
-134 VRTADY
+134 D
-140 SLIKDFR
+140 LMKDFR

-158 ERLPPFVLGFL
+158 ERLPPFVLAVL
-169 VWAIFGWSGLVV
+169 VWALFGWSGLVV
-181 GFFLSTMFLFHG
+181 GFFLSTVLLFHG

-201 HVIGNQPYD
+201 HVFGKQPYV
-210 TGDSSRNNLFLA
+210 TGDNSRNNLFLA

-247 WQIDVTYYILKVLS
+247 WQIDVTYYVLKVLS
-261 VFRVVWGL
+261 VFRVVWDL

-275 VVQGTPKLPV
+275 VIRGISKLPV
-285 STIEKAAQQLADSFS
+285 STIEKAAQQLASSFS
-300 VEHIGKTVLRTW
+300 VEHIGKTVLKAWR
-312 KHTPKLAELRN
+312 HTPKLAELRN
-323 RARIGQSAVE
+323 RTRIGQSAVE

-338 MKILELPSVDTLDNL
+338 MKILELPSIDNL
-353 RQRARKMFDHI
+353 RQRARKMFVHI

-386 LQNEMS
+386 LQNENS
-392 AAAVSV
+392 AAAVGV